1 MQLNVVNLRLQKRN
15 APIALVATVIIHAS
29 VFAGVVWGGWFD
41 VAKISSLAK
50 PKHRLVTINRPLAT
64 QKKKSELKKQFVP
77 VSPETEAEPPPERKT
92 PFYSDDNTAAA
103 NPEPPDKHKDT
114 PRIKEGVAMA
124 PGTVNSPIPA
134 PTAARSAMSRPS
146 LDHLRTSAKAK
157 PSTLIPNISTFNPAS
172 ITEKRINPIKHFTS
186 RQDNNSRPSAAL
198 RTTSSLLPALPD
210 IPKAPTLL
218 EAKAGLGSRNMKQE
232 GGVSRKGPAA
242 LDVRLTGYG
251 DYDARF
257 FAAISI
263 AWRKQIKS
271 RTWSPSQ
278 VVVDFSLF
286 HDGRIEDLTVQE
298 TNAAA
303 ILQYFCRESIQQP
316 APFEQWT
323 EDMRKQLGSGPRR
336 CRITFNYLVR

>member
-1 MQLNVVNLRLQKRN
+1 MHQKAAN
-15 APIALVATVIIHAS
+15 QGSLTGSSPVALVATVIIHS
-29 VFAGVVWGGWFD
+29 SIFAGVIWGGWLD
-41 VAKISSLAK
+41 TAKTFSAAQ
-50 PKHRLVTINRPLAT
+50 PKHRLVTVNLAP
-64 QKKKSELKKQFVP
+64 KPSRNNHEMENEFVP
-77 VSPETEAEPPPERKT
+77 VSPETRTEKAPVKKTPYYSNANSIASNPNPPEK
-92 PFYSDDNTAAA
+92 AQ
-103 NPEPPDKHKDT
+103 DT

-124 PGTVNSPIPA
+124 PESFDSPIPA
-134 PTAARSAMSRPS
+134 PTAARAAMSRPNLS
-146 LDHLRTSAKAK
+146 HLKASAKAI
-157 PSTLIPNISTFNPAS
+157 PPTLGSNINTFDPAA
-172 ITEKRINPIKHFTS
+172 IKEKQTNVINPRSS
-186 RQDNNSRPSAAL
+186 RQDNILRPSIPRKTNSA
-198 RTTSSLLPALPD
+198 LLPALPEG
-210 IPKAPTLL
+210 PKAPTLR
-218 EAKAGLGSRNMKQE
+218 EAKAGLGNRSMKQD
-232 GGVSRKGPAA
+232 GGVTRQGPAA

-286 HDGRIEDLTVQE
+286 HDGRIEDLTVRE
-298 TNAAA
+298 TNTAA

-323 EDMRKQLGSGPRR
+323 EDMRKQLGNGPRR

>member
-1 MQLNVVNLRLQKRN
+1 MQPNVVNLGLQRRDV
-15 APIALVATVIIHAS
+15 PIALVATIIIHAS

-50 PKHRLVTINRPLAT
+50 PKHRLVTVNLPLAA
-64 QKKKSELKKQFVP
+64 QKKKPELKNQFVP
-77 VSPETEAEPPPERKT
+77 VSQKTEPEPPPERKT
-92 PFYSDDNTAAA
+92 SFYSNADTVAA

-114 PRIKEGVAMA
+114 PRIKEGIAMV
-124 PGTVNSPIPA
+124 PGTVNSLIPA
-134 PTAARSAMSRPS
+134 PTAARSVMSRPS

-157 PSTLIPNISTFNPAS
+157 PSNLMPNISTFNPAS
-172 ITEKRINPIKHFTS
+172 ITVKQINPIKDFTS
-186 RQDNNSRPSAAL
+186 RQNNNSRPSAAL
-198 RTTSSLLPALPD
+198 KTTSSLLPALPD
-210 IPKAPTLL
+210 IPKAPTLR

-278 VVVDFSLF
+278 IVVDFSLF